1 MDTLNLVGKPCP
13 IPVIE
18 AKKALKQ
25 AAPGQKISLL
35 VDNEPATMNLAR
47 MAAGLGHAFHCEAA
61 ESGRF
66 LVTLTAGAQTAG
78 SATGRLVVAIGH
90 DSLGGGPSPDLGR
103 TLIKS
108 FIYSLTELD
117 PPPEHLLFFNG
128 GAFLTTEGSKA
139 LDDLRTLESKG
150 VTINTCGACLNFYQL
165 TLKIGSITDM
175 FTITTTLAQAEKAVT
190 L

>member
-1 MDTLNLVGKPCP
+1 
-13 IPVIE
+13 
-18 AKKALKQ
+18 
-25 AAPGQKISLL
+25 L
-35 VDNEPATMNLAR
+35 VDNEPATLNLAR

-61 ESGRF
+61 EAGRF
-66 LVTLTAGAQTAG
+66 AVTLTAGARPA
-78 SATGRLVVAIGH
+78 AAAAAGRLVVAIGH
-90 DSLGGGPSPDLGR
+90 DLLGSGPGPDLGR
-103 TLIKS
+103 NLMKA

-128 GAFLTTEGSKA
+128 GAFLTTEGSRA
-139 LDDLRTLESKG
+139 LDDLKTLENKG

-175 FTITTTLAQAEKAVT
+175 FSIVATLAQAEKAVT